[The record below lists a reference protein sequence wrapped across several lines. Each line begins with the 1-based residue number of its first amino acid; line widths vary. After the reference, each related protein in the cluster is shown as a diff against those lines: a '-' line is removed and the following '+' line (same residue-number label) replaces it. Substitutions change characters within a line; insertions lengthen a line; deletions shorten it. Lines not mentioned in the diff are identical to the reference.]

1 MFVKRV
7 VVNNFLSYDHA
18 DVTFGEALNIIT
30 GANAS
35 GKTNLIDSIY
45 FASVGRSSRHS
56 RDKELIKWETNNGSR
71 VTLLVQKKFSKHTID
86 IYMDPQG
93 KKRITVDNIPLQRMG
108 ELMGVLNV
116 VFFSPTEMKLV
127 KDAPADRRR
136 FLDIS
141 LCQQSKTYFYTL
153 QRYNSLLAQRNK
165 ILKDYRGRP
174 TLRDMLNVV
183 DADFIRC
190 ATFIIQERKKY
201 VDAITP
207 YAQREHYK
215 LTGGKEELKLQYETE
230 AVDFN
235 NIAGSLQKLLSEAF
249 TADARLEYSTV
260 GPHRDDI
267 KITSGDV
274 DVRRFGSQGQ
284 QRSAVLSL
292 KLAEIASFKART
304 GETPVLLLDDVLSEL
319 DADRQKALFEAVK
332 GMQTIITCTETD
344 QTKDNATIFEIK
356 ERQVKRID

>member
-1 MFVKRV
+1 M
-7 VVNNFLSYDHA
+7 
-18 DVTFGEALNIIT
+18 
-30 GANAS
+30 
-35 GKTNLIDSIY
+35 
-45 FASVGRSSRHS
+45 
-56 RDKELIKWETNNGSR
+56 
-71 VTLLVQKKFSKHTID
+71 
-86 IYMDPQG
+86 
-93 KKRITVDNIPLQRMG
+93 
-108 ELMGVLNV
+108 
-116 VFFSPTEMKLV
+116 
-127 KDAPADRRR
+127 
-136 FLDIS
+136 
-141 LCQQSKTYFYTL
+141 
-153 QRYNSLLAQRNK
+153 
-165 ILKDYRGRP
+165 
-174 TLRDMLNVV
+174 
-183 DADFIRC
+183 
-190 ATFIIQERKKY
+190 
-201 VDAITP
+201 DAITP

-230 AVDFN
+230 PVDFN
-235 NIAGSLQKLLSEAF
+235 NIDGSLQKLLSEAYA
-249 TADARLEYSTV
+249 ADARLEYSTV

-344 QTKDNATIFEIK
+344 QTRDNATIFEIK